1 MSDKLTDMW
10 KSENLIN
17 HEVIENASPE
27 VIARL
32 SEILNKIRQPDRGP
46 PPNRYKPVTKNV
58 TNGLDNVGGQWD
70 TWYINKTTGGW
81 LATSNRKEAII

>member
-10 KSENLIN
+10 KNENLIN

-32 SEILNKIRQPDRGP
+32 SEILNKIR
-46 PPNRYKPVTKNV
+46 
-58 TNGLDNVGGQWD
+58 
-70 TWYINKTTGGW
+70 
-81 LATSNRKEAII
+81 

>member
-27 VIARL
+27 VTARL
-32 SEILNKIRQPDRGP
+32 SEILNKIR
-46 PPNRYKPVTKNV
+46 
-58 TNGLDNVGGQWD
+58 
-70 TWYINKTTGGW
+70 
-81 LATSNRKEAII
+81 